1 MKNNINL
8 KITNLGPIKEIDMD
22 LGDITVIIGPPNSG
36 KSFTLKALYTKLLLF
51 DSFNVNEIIS
61 RWAYDPFSELIKQAL
76 KEIRIKIK
84 NLIEKNLDE
93 DDKDY
98 IDENLDIEVKGATLD
113 TVLKNLNEE
122 IKRYKEDIIPI
133 LATTEIAM
141 SINQVNLRSLL
152 KNVLNAEFSIE
163 GSSFY
168 RYGLFRHDLSIKFLE
183 INNAKV
189 KAFLNDENRF
199 VLKFELDIK
208 LNKANSKTYIKK
220 INNIDETFEF
230 SESYA
235 FLGIRN
241 IRQYL
246 ADKIKQNIEQFYSDF
261 YKDRFYSISSVSFV
275 PFGRTPIIHLIEESK
290 RTSGYE
296 NLPIFNSYIQKINKG
311 IETIAENKTDKEKIL
326 NLFATLMQG
335 SLEYDRAYKKL
346 RYKRWGCPA
355 KSDVPIKFSS
365 ALASE
370 MVGILLPIINSPERS
385 LIIIEEPESQLHI
398 SAQILLGMVFVALI
412 NEFRHKFVIS
422 SHSDILVLTLAYLKE
437 LEYDEK
443 IIFNLIKK
451 LFKQQNISMKKE
463 QVDQLVKSVVKSKD
477 FDLKLYYYNN
487 TKCKVDAIPK
497 SPQEITSN
505 VTGITEIV
513 ELLADWALNSNFVDE
528 KEKNESKKEPKKI
541 RRKNTKSKE

>member
-1 MKNNINL
+1 MKHNINL

-36 KSFTLKALYTKLLLF
+36 KSFTLKALYTELLLF

-133 LATTEIAM
+133 LATTKFAT

-152 KNVLNAEFSIE
+152 KNVLNVEFSIE

-168 RYGLFRHDLSIKFLE
+168 RYGLFRHGLSIKFLE
-183 INNAKV
+183 INNTKV
-189 KAFLNDENRF
+189 KAFLDDENRF

-246 ADKIKQNIEQFYSDF
+246 ADKIKQNIEQFYTDF
-261 YKDRFYSISSVSFV
+261 YKDRFCSISSVSFV

-290 RTSGYE
+290 RAFSGYE

-311 IETIAENKTDKEKIL
+311 IETIAENKTDKEKNL
-326 NLFATLMQG
+326 NLFAALMQG
-335 SLEYDRAYKKL
+335 SLEYDSVYKKL

-412 NEFRHKFVIS
+412 NEFKHKIIIG

-451 LFKQQNISMKKE
+451 LFKQQNISIKKE
-463 QVDQLVKSVVKSKD
+463 QVDQLVKSVIKSKD
-477 FDLKLYYYNN
+477 FDLKFFYYNN

-528 KEKNESKKEPKKI
+528 KEKN
-541 RRKNTKSKE
+541 